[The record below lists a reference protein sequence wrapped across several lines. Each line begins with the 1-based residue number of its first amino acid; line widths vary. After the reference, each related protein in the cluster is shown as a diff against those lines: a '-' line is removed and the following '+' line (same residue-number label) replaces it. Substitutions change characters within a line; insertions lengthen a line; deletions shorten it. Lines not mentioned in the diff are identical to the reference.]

1 MYYSESELVRMTP
14 RNRGNVL
21 TQLQRQIDS
30 YVDRDWL
37 TDDEAEH
44 CLYAERLVEL
54 LWALPTQMS
63 DTSPIG
69 YFDSGNYQYV
79 LVSESRAKDQVVAKA
94 FA

>member
-14 RNRGNVL
+14 RNRGDVL

-69 YFDSGNYQYV
+69 YYDGRTYQHI
-79 LVSESRAKDQVVAKA
+79 LVAESRDKDDVFAKA